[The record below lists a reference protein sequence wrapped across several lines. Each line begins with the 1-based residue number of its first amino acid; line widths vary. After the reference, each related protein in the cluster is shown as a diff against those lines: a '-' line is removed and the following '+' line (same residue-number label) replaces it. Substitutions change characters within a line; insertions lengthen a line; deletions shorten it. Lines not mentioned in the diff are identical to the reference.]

1 MADVSRRKVLFTSA
15 SMAAIFGLA
24 RTSAGAQPP
33 LDIAVRRDPGCGC
46 CEAWTERLKAVGFNV
61 TMTDDPALD
70 QFRAKLGVPVDLY
83 GCHTAIIGSYV
94 IEGHVPPADILRFL
108 GENRQAMGL
117 SVPGMPVGSPGMESG
132 AAADKYDVLVFKS
145 DGSRDV
151 FASY

>member
-1 MADVSRRKVLFTSA
+1 MAKISRRHVLFAGTAA
-15 SMAAIFGLA
+15 SFSFAMTRAINA
-24 RTSAGAQPP
+24 TAPP
-33 LDIAVRRDPGCGC
+33 LDIAVYRNPGCDC

-70 QFRAKLGVPVDLY
+70 QFRARLGVPVDLY

-94 IEGHVPPADILRFL
+94 IEGHVPPDDILRFL

-117 SVPGMPVGSPGMESG
+117 AVPGMPVGSPGMESG

-145 DGSRDV
+145 DGSRSV
-151 FASY
+151 FTSY